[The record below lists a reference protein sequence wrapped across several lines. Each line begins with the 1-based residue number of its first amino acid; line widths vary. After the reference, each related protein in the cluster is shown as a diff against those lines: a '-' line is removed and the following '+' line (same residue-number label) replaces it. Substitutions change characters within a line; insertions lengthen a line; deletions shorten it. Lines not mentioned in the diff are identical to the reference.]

1 MKRVAGGG
9 TRNELVDAL
18 KFFAVALVPL
28 QHLLNLRSE
37 FSHLPGARRAVE
49 FMVSFDM
56 PLFVFLS
63 GFVLF
68 GREGSDPRVF
78 LKRRALSL
86 LLPYFA
92 WVSVEMLRLQV
103 PVARWPET
111 LGWAAIQPHRS
122 YQMWFLWVLFALFVI
137 FALTRMVSR
146 ADMALVVVAVV
157 AEAGRFLPTIKTAG
171 LDKIFLL
178 MPYLVL
184 GYLVAKHREAIRRHE
199 RVVALAGVAVFVGLS
214 VFPYPTVLG
223 QLVTAI
229 AGITAAWAL
238 YRLLPERWIVL
249 QARLGRRSLG
259 IYASQMVTMPYVL
272 VGTGWLGVA
281 LSQVTTMVSS
291 VLLARVLELTTFTR
305 AVFLGQPPKPFRIPQ

>member
-1 MKRVAGGG
+1 VARSAGGG

-37 FSHLPGARRAVE
+37 FSHLAGARRAVE
-49 FMVSFDM
+49 FIVSFDM

-78 LKRRALSL
+78 LKRRAFSL
-86 LLPYFA
+86 LVPYFA
-92 WVSVEMLRLQV
+92 WVSVEMLRLRV
-103 PVARWPET
+103 PVAKWPET

-122 YQMWFLWVLFALFVI
+122 YQMWFLWVLFALFVVFTLI
-137 FALTRMVSR
+137 RMVSR
-146 ADMALVVVAVV
+146 ADVALVTVGLA
-157 AEAGRFLPTIKTAG
+157 AEAARFLPTIKTAG

-184 GYLVAKHREAIRRHE
+184 GYLCAKHREAIRRHE
-199 RVVALAGVAVFVGLS
+199 RLVASVGVAAFAGLS
-214 VFPYPTVLG
+214 IFPYTTVPG
-223 QLVTAI
+223 QLVTAV
-229 AGITAAWAL
+229 AGIASAWAL
-238 YRLLPERWIVL
+238 YRLLPESWVVF
-249 QARLGRRSLG
+249 QARMGRRSLG

-281 LSQVTTMVSS
+281 LSQLTTTVSS
-291 VLLARVLELTTFTR
+291 VLLARALELTAFTR
-305 AVFLGQPPKPFRIPQ
+305 AVFLGQPRKPFRVPQ

>member
-1 MKRVAGGG
+1 MARVAGGG

-37 FSHLPGARRAVE
+37 FSHLAGARRAVE

-68 GREGSDPRVF
+68 GREGSDPRAF

-86 LLPYFA
+86 LVPYFA
-92 WVSVEMLRLQV
+92 WVSVEMLRLRV
-103 PVARWPET
+103 PIAKWPET

-122 YQMWFLWVLFALFVI
+122 YQMWFLWVLFALFVV
-137 FALTRMVSR
+137 FTLTRMVSR
-146 ADMALVVVAVV
+146 ADVALAAVGIG
-157 AEAGRFLPTIKTAG
+157 AEACRFLPTIKTAG

-184 GYLVAKHREAIRRHE
+184 GYLVAKHREAIRHHE
-199 RVVALAGVAVFVGLS
+199 PVIALAGVAVFAGLS
-214 VFPYPTVLG
+214 VFPNPTVPG
-223 QLVTAI
+223 QLVTAV
-229 AGITAAWAL
+229 AGITTAWAL
-238 YRLLPERWIVL
+238 YRLLPESWVVF

-272 VGTGWLGVA
+272 LGTGWLGVA
-281 LSQVTTMVSS
+281 LSQASTMVSS
-291 VLLARVLELTTFTR
+291 VLLARVLELTTVTR
-305 AVFLGQPPKPFRIPQ
+305 AIFLGQPRKPFRIPQ

>member
-1 MKRVAGGG
+1 M
-9 TRNELVDAL
+9 

-37 FSHLPGARRAVE
+37 FSHLAGARRAVE

-68 GREGSDPRVF
+68 GREGANPWVF
-78 LKRRALSL
+78 LRRRGLSL
-86 LLPYFA
+86 LVPYFA
-92 WVSVEMLRLQV
+92 WVSVEMMRLQV
-103 PVARWPET
+103 PVAKWPET

-137 FALTRMVSR
+137 FTFTRMVS
-146 ADMALVVVAVV
+146 ASDVALLIVAVA

-171 LDKIFLL
+171 VDKIFLL

-184 GYLVAKHREAIRRHE
+184 GYLVAKHREVIGRHE
-199 RVVALAGVAVFVGLS
+199 RAIAFVGVAVFAALT
-214 VFPYPTVLG
+214 VFPYVTVPG
-223 QLVTAI
+223 QLVTAVS
-229 AGITAAWAL
+229 GITAAWAL
-238 YRLLPERWIVL
+238 HRLLPERWIVF

-272 VGTGWLGVA
+272 IGTGWLGVA
-281 LSQVTTMVSS
+281 MSQVTTMVSS
-291 VLLARVLELTTFTR
+291 VLVARALELTTFTR
-305 AVFLGQPPKPFRIPQ
+305 AVFLGQPHSPRRIPQ